1 MPILTSFLY
10 SSVHTPPLVLLQ
22 FCPMKLIT
30 HQTTYLSKQGL
41 HNSELV
47 HYMGSSKEYAGLIP
61 IPEASDA
68 KHSG

>member
-1 MPILTSFLY
+1 MLILTSFLH
-10 SSVHTPPLVLLQ
+10 SSVHTPPLILLQ
-22 FCPMKLIT
+22 FCPKKLIT
-30 HQTTYLSKQGL
+30 HQSAYLNKQGL

>member
-22 FCPMKLIT
+22 FCPMK
-30 HQTTYLSKQGL
+30 LSKQGL